1 MPEETVVKKLT
12 HTRIETPSEIRI
24 VVNTLYRTS
33 LITIIVIT
41 FAGLFLE
48 QNLVFNLGLILLIV
62 QWVYSLRHWNPVFR
76 EIKRAE
82 AEKRMTTF
90 GDKRSINH
98 PFTYVIQKG
107 SNVVINDDTLE
118 Q

>member
-12 HTRIETPSEIRI
+12 HTRIETPTEVRI
-24 VVNTLYRTS
+24 VVNTLYQTS
-33 LITIIVIT
+33 LISIIVIT

-48 QNLVFNLGLILLIV
+48 QNLIFNLGLILLIV
-62 QWVYSLRHWNPVFR
+62 QWIYSLRNWHPVFR
-76 EIKRAE
+76 EIKKAE
-82 AEKRMTTF
+82 AEKRVTTF

-107 SNVVINDDTLE
+107 SKMVINDDTLE
-118 Q
+118 R